1 MNGLWSPRPMLIA
14 GPCVLERDEVNL
26 AIASSLAALSARLG
40 VSVVFKGSFDKANRS
55 TAQAPR
61 GPGIERG
68 LSALQR
74 VRDATG
80 LPVVTDVHDVSQL
93 DAVAAVVDAIQIP
106 AFLCRQTDLL
116 EAAGR
121 TRKPVNIKKGQW
133 MAPEDMRGA
142 VDKVRRGGSDEVAV
156 TERGSFFGYGE
167 LVVDMRGLGRIKTVA
182 GATVLFDATHA
193 VQRPGR
199 GPDGSSGGTRADV
212 PALLLAAAAAGADG
226 FFLETHPEPTTASSD
241 AASMW
246 PLNELESLMERAL
259 AVWHAARETGAV
271 RWSTP

>member
-1 MNGLWSPRPMLIA
+1 MNGLWSPRPLLIA

-74 VRDATG
+74 VREATG
-80 LPVVTDVHDVSQL
+80 LPVVTDVHDVSQV
-93 DAVAAVVDAIQIP
+93 DAAAAVVDAIQIP

-133 MAPEDMRGA
+133 MAPEDMR
-142 VDKVRRGGSDEVAV
+142 
-156 TERGSFFGYGE
+156 
-167 LVVDMRGLGRIKTVA
+167 
-182 GATVLFDATHA
+182 
-193 VQRPGR
+193 
-199 GPDGSSGGTRADV
+199 
-212 PALLLAAAAAGADG
+212 
-226 FFLETHPEPTTASSD
+226 
-241 AASMW
+241 
-246 PLNELESLMERAL
+246 
-259 AVWHAARETGAV
+259 
-271 RWSTP
+271 